1 MAMTEKEYY
10 IIFPNV
16 ENGLKLNELLKAAKI
31 SVTIAPTPREATKCC
46 GISLLIKNKDDIP
59 LIEKCIADNKIE
71 ILNIFET
78 VNKRDPMRNK
88 FC

>member
-1 MAMTEKEYY
+1 MTEKEYY

-16 ENGLKLNELLKAAKI
+16 ENGLRLNELLKAEKI

-46 GISLLIKNKDDIP
+46 GISLLIKNVNDIP
-59 LIEKCIADNKIE
+59 IIKKCIADSKID
-71 ILNIFET
+71 IINIFET
-78 VNKRDPMRNK
+78 VNKKDPMRNK

>member
-1 MAMTEKEYY
+1 MTEKEYY

-16 ENGLKLNELLKAAKI
+16 ENGLKLNELLKAEKV

-46 GISLLIKNKDDIP
+46 GISLLIKNEDDIP
-59 LIEKCIADNKIE
+59 IIKKCIEDNE
-71 ILNIFET
+71 IDIISIFET
-78 VNKRDPMRNK
+78 VNKRDPMRNR

>member
-1 MAMTEKEYY
+1 MAETEYY

-16 ENGLKLNELLKAAKI
+16 ENGLKLNELLKAEKI

-46 GISLLIKNKDDIP
+46 GISLLIKNKSDMP
-59 LIEKCIADNKIE
+59 AVKECIADNNID
-71 ILNIFET
+71 ILDIFET
-78 VNKRDPMRNK
+78 INKKDPMKNK

>member
-1 MAMTEKEYY
+1 MTEKEYY

-16 ENGLKLNELLKAAKI
+16 ENGLRLNELLKAEKI

-46 GISLLIKNKDDIP
+46 GISLLIKNENDIP
-59 LIEKCIADNKIE
+59 IIKKCIADNKID

-78 VNKRDPMRNK
+78 VNKKDPMRNK

>member
-1 MAMTEKEYY
+1 MTEKEYY

-16 ENGLKLNELLKAAKI
+16 ENGLKLNELLKAEKV

-46 GISLLIKNKDDIP
+46 GISLLIKNEADIP
-59 LIEKCIADNKIE
+59 LIEKCIADNKID
-71 ILNIFET
+71 IINIFET

>member
-1 MAMTEKEYY
+1 MTEKEYY

-16 ENGLKLNELLKAAKI
+16 ENGLRLNELLKAEKI

-46 GISLLIKNKDDIP
+46 GISLLIKNENDIP
-59 LIEKCIADNKIE
+59 IIKKCIVDNKID

-78 VNKRDPMRNK
+78 VNKKDPMRNK

>member
-1 MAMTEKEYY
+1 MAETEYY

-16 ENGLKLNELLKAAKI
+16 ENGMRLNELLKAEGI
-31 SVTIAPTPREATKCC
+31 TVTIAPAPREATKCC
-46 GISLLIKNKDDIP
+46 GISLLIRNKDDIP
-59 LIEKCIADNKIE
+59 SVKKCAEDNSIE
-71 ILNIFET
+71 ILDIFET

>member
-1 MAMTEKEYY
+1 MAEMEYY
-10 IIFPNV
+10 VIFPNV
-16 ENGLKLNELLKAAKI
+16 ENGLRLNELLKAEKI

-46 GISLLIKNKDDIP
+46 GISLLIKNKNDISAVKKIIDDNNVKV
-59 LIEKCIADNKIE
+59 LD
-71 ILNIFET
+71 IFET

>member
-1 MAMTEKEYY
+1 MTEKEYY

-16 ENGLKLNELLKAAKI
+16 ENGLRLNELLKAEKI

-46 GISLLIKNKDDIP
+46 GISLLIKNVNDIP
-59 LIEKCIADNKIE
+59 IIKKCIADNKID
-71 ILNIFET
+71 IINIFET
-78 VNKRDPMRNK
+78 VNKKDPMRNK

>member
-1 MAMTEKEYY
+1 MTEMEYY

-16 ENGLKLNELLKAAKI
+16 ENGLRLNELLKAEKI

-46 GISLLIKNKDDIP
+46 GISLLIKDKSDIP
-59 LIEKCIADNKIE
+59 AVKECIAANNID
-71 ILNIFET
+71 ILDIFET
-78 VNKRDPMRNK
+78 VNKKNPMRNK